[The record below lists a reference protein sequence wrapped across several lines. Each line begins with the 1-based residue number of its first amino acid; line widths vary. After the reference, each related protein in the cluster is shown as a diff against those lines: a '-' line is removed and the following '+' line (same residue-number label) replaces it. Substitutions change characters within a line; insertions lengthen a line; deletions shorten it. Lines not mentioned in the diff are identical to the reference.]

1 MTNFTDE
8 MDKLAAQIAK
18 SLYGDIALGDKIDG
32 FKALTPYYVWQ
43 MKNRG
48 KDDADDGLP
57 DFDKFAEAIHGT
69 ETGNGSDEPGV
80 SGRSRR
86 HGN

>member
-43 MKNRG
+43 MKNAG
-48 KDDADDGLP
+48 KSPEEGDLP

-69 ETGNGSDEPGV
+69 ETANGSDEPGV
-80 SGRSRR
+80 RDRR
-86 HGN
+86 RNGN